1 MRRRLEGVEE
11 EYDLKVNE
19 LQGDISSLRNIL
31 QQTEVHTK
39 QAEREKSLLITQL
52 TEQNQRLTSQLKDVS
67 RKENILWN
75 SEQFFFQSSRTEESL
90 TVELQSMRDQVYNKK
105 TSMSDH
111 VQILETLR
119 EEITIMTER
128 KIDLERRIE
137 VGWKIVFVAGHNVFF
152 INSQALYAERE
163 GLSSTLDES
172 ADRIVMLEKEARE
185 RDCLVSLDLLDY
197 DLYFTS

>member
-11 EYDLKVNE
+11 EYDLKVSE

-52 TEQNQRLTSQLKDVS
+52 TEQNQRLTSQLKDV
-67 RKENILWN
+67 RKEKETFKEIPNDFLPL
-75 SEQFFFQSSRTEESL
+75 QSSRTEESL

-137 VGWKIVFVAGHNVFF
+137 VGWKKIY
-152 INSQALYAERE
+152 L
-163 GLSSTLDES
+163 L
-172 ADRIVMLEKEARE
+172 
-185 RDCLVSLDLLDY
+185 LV
-197 DLYFTS
+197 TI

>member
-1 MRRRLEGVEE
+1 
-11 EYDLKVNE
+11 
-19 LQGDISSLRNIL
+19 
-31 QQTEVHTK
+31 
-39 QAEREKSLLITQL
+39 
-52 TEQNQRLTSQLKDVS
+52 
-67 RKENILWN
+67 
-75 SEQFFFQSSRTEESL
+75 
-90 TVELQSMRDQVYNKK
+90 
-105 TSMSDH
+105 
-111 VQILETLR
+111 
-119 EEITIMTER
+119 MTER

-197 DLYFTS
+197 DLYFTC

>member
-1 MRRRLEGVEE
+1 
-11 EYDLKVNE
+11 
-19 LQGDISSLRNIL
+19 
-31 QQTEVHTK
+31 
-39 QAEREKSLLITQL
+39 
-52 TEQNQRLTSQLKDVS
+52 
-67 RKENILWN
+67 
-75 SEQFFFQSSRTEESL
+75 
-90 TVELQSMRDQVYNKK
+90 MRDQVYNKK

-137 VGWKIVFVAGHNVFF
+137 VGWKIVFVAGHNVVF
-152 INSQALYAERE
+152 IYSQALYAERE